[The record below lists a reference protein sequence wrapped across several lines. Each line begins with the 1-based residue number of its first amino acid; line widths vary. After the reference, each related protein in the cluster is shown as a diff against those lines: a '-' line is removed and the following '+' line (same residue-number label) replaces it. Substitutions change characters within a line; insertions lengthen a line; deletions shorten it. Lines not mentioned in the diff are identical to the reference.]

1 MLNEEIATILVT
13 KYGKDN
19 FKIYCQMESEK
30 SRLFQE
36 DARGEFGIENA
47 EFAYDAYWWQQKYED
62 LLKQEN
68 H

>member
-13 KYGKDN
+13 KYGTEK

-36 DARGEFGIENA
+36 DSRSKFGFENA
-47 EFAYDAYWWQQKYED
+47 EFEYDSYYWQQKYEQ